1 MTARESLL
9 ELEQRMGQAI
19 IGQKDVIRS
28 ILITLLCDGNLL
40 LEGLPGLA
48 KTRAIRSLAQH
59 LEGEFRRVQFTP
71 DLLPSDITGTEM
83 YYSEGDKSGFH
94 FRKGPLFGNLILVDE
109 INRAPAKV
117 QAALLE
123 AMEERQ
129 ITVAG
134 TTYKLPELFMTLAT
148 QNPVE
153 QEGTYPLPEAQLDRF
168 LMKIQV
174 NYPDK
179 DSERKMLGLV
189 RGEQQK
195 KVGVVSADTK
205 EIKAG
210 EALESIPQEQV
221 FESWKEIAS
230 IHISEAI
237 EGYIIDLVDATRF
250 PAAIGGEEA
259 EQLASWISVGA
270 SPRASIS
277 LEKACRAH
285 AWLEGRNFVTP
296 QDVQAIIHPVLRHRM
311 MLTYK
316 ASADGV
322 DADKIIDKLLS
333 LVVVP

>member
-1 MTARESLL
+1 MSARKSLL
-9 ELEQRMGQAI
+9 DLEQRMGQAI

-83 YYSEGDKSGFH
+83 YYNEGGESGFH

-134 TTYKLPELFMTLAT
+134 TTYKLPKLFMTLAT

-168 LMKIQV
+168 LMKVQV

-179 DSERKMLGLV
+179 ESERLMLGLV

-195 KVGVVSADTK
+195 KVGAVPAEEKK
-205 EIKAG
+205 EKVELPAIA
-210 EALESIPQEQV
+210 QEEV
-221 FESWKEIAS
+221 FESWREIAS

-237 EGYIIDLVDATRF
+237 ETYIIDLVDATRF
-250 PAAIGGEEA
+250 PAAIGGEDA
-259 EQLASWISVGA
+259 ELVASWIAVGA

-285 AWLEGRNFVTP
+285 AWLEGRDFVTP

-322 DADKIIDKLLS
+322 DADKIINKLLS

>member
-1 MTARESLL
+1 MSARESILDL
-9 ELEQRMGQAI
+9 EKRMGQSI
-19 IGQKDVIRS
+19 IGQHDVIRS

-48 KTRAIRSLAQH
+48 KTRAIRSLSKH
-59 LEGEFRRVQFTP
+59 LEGEFRRIQFTP
-71 DLLPSDITGTEM
+71 DLLPSDVTGTEM
-83 YYSEGDKSGFH
+83 YYTEGDKSGFH

-134 TTYKLPELFMTLAT
+134 TTYKLPQLFMTLAT

-179 DSERKMLGLV
+179 PSEREMLSLV
-189 RGEQQK
+189 RGEQIEKYNSSGEEK
-195 KVGVVSADTK
+195 KSASTQ
-205 EIKAG
+205 
-210 EALESIPQEQV
+210 ESIPQQTI
-221 FESWKEIAS
+221 FDSWKEITE

-237 EGYIIDLVDATRF
+237 ETYIIDLIDATRF
-250 PAAIGGEEA
+250 PANLGGEKS
-259 EQLASWISVGA
+259 EQLASWIAVGA

-277 LEKACRAH
+277 LERASRAN
-285 AWLEGRNFVTP
+285 AWLEGRDFVQP
-296 QDVQAIIHPVLRHRM
+296 LDVQAIIHPVLRHRM

-316 ASADGV
+316 ASADGM
-322 DADKIIDKLLS
+322 DADGIIDTLLS
-333 LVVVP
+333 LVIVP